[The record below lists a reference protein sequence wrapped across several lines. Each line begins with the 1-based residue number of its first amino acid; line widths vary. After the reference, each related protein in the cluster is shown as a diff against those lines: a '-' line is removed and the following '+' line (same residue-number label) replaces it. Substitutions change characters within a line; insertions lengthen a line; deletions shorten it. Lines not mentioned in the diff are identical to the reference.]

1 MKTENKKNIFVII
14 FVFAILCF
22 AVSQL
27 AINSI
32 LTPMGLELEA
42 LNKEKNYL
50 VDENRSMEE
59 EIAKTNSIIVIQKL
73 AKKTLKISNKNQRTI
88 IYIEDTNI
96 IAEI

>member
-1 MKTENKKNIFVII
+1 MKLDNKKNIFVIV

-27 AINSI
+27 GINSV

-50 VDENRSMEE
+50 VEENRSMEE

-73 AKKTLKISNKNQRTI
+73 ASKTLRISNKNPKTI
-88 IYIEDTNI
+88 IYIEDTNL

>member
-32 LTPMGLELEA
+32 LTPMGLELES

-59 EIAKTNSIIVIQKL
+59 EIAKTNSIVVIQKL
-73 AKKTLKISNKNQRTI
+73 ANKTLKISNNNPKTI